1 MTGTSMATPHVAGA
15 VGFMFSVA
23 PLAWIQ
29 QYKLTPGP
37 YALQVKQKIMLG
49 VDIKPSMIN
58 TVSGGRLNLNNSALL
73 MQNIVGM
80 GNQNTEI
87 PSLFRLYQNYP
98 NPFNPTTMIA
108 FDMPKDGYA
117 SLKMFNALGQVVA
130 TLIDGNIKAGVYQK
144 MFNASDLPSGIYF
157 YKFQTD
163 GFSEVRKMSLIK

>member
-1 MTGTSMATPHVAGA
+1 
-15 VGFMFSVA
+15 
-23 PLAWIQ
+23 
-29 QYKLTPGP
+29 
-37 YALQVKQKIMLG
+37 
-49 VDIKPSMIN
+49 
-58 TVSGGRLNLNNSALL
+58 
-73 MQNIVGM
+73 M

-117 SLKMFNALGQVVA
+117 SLKIFNALGQVVA